1 MNPHLGPGSFSLTER
16 SRQPSRQGELMSK
29 RSKGHPKVIWAWWK
43 VLSLAILVFGVFGAL
58 PGFLPPVSI
67 SAMRLGW
74 ALAIPAALAA
84 LWSWWNFSWW
94 ARLAGA
100 ALWSLQ
106 ILVTGARA
114 WTLLI
119 GITWIWLVPI
129 VSAYLLAWA
138 MPAMQPLVSETLW
151 GEQWTP
157 QTRWG
162 KTILGLTLAIGPSAG
177 VLGAAFGM
185 FGIRSGEQNSL
196 ILIAAVLFSAVAIQ
210 FAFAFAYQFWPE
222 RPWSKQAGS
231 S

>member
-1 MNPHLGPGSFSLTER
+1 MF
-16 SRQPSRQGELMSK
+16 K
-29 RSKGHPKVIWAWWK
+29 RTKRHPNANWAWWK
-43 VLSLAILVFGVFGAL
+43 VLTLAILVFGAFGAL

-74 ALAIPAALAA
+74 ALAIPAVLAA

-138 MPAMQPLVSETLW
+138 MPAMQPLVSRSLW
-151 GEQWTP
+151 REQWTP
-157 QTRWG
+157 QTRMG
-162 KTILGLTLAIGPSAG
+162 KTILRLALAIGPSAG
-177 VLGAAFGM
+177 VLGAALGMSGSRFG
-185 FGIRSGEQNSL
+185 ETNSL
-196 ILIAAVLFSAVAIQ
+196 ILVVAALCSAVAIQ

-222 RPWSKQAGS
+222 RPWAIQAASSKQA
-231 S
+231 